1 MKKLIFLLT
10 ILCSIFILNG
20 CGTTSSETDAMVGE
34 WYHFGNG
41 SFIKI
46 KIDKKDNEY
55 TYSGKSYQVIMQKE
69 SSASQS
75 PLVIELADGNSSNFD
90 RNNITLT
97 KTEDKLTFY
106 IDGRKS
112 DPLKYNSQNNTISQ
126 TLGYEHIE
134 FKPMKNITEKEKREW
149 ADKAVKEWSDTYKA
163 KRDGEYGILDKID
176 LSKIK

>member
-10 ILCSIFILNG
+10 VLCSIFLLNG
-20 CGTTSSETDAMVGE
+20 CGTTSSETDKIIGE
-34 WYHFGNG
+34 WYNLDDK

-55 TYSGKSYQVIMQKE
+55 IYSGKSYQVIMQKE

-75 PLVIELADGNSSNFD
+75 PLVIELADGNNSHFD
-90 RNNITLT
+90 KNNVVLA
-97 KTEDKLTFY
+97 KTENKLIFN

-112 DPLKYNSQNNTISQ
+112 QVLKYDPKNNTISQ
-126 TLGYEHIE
+126 TLGYDFVE

-149 ADKAVKEWSDTYKA
+149 ADKAIKEWSDTYRA
-163 KRDGEYGILDKID
+163 KRDGEYGIIDKID
-176 LSKIK
+176 LSLIK